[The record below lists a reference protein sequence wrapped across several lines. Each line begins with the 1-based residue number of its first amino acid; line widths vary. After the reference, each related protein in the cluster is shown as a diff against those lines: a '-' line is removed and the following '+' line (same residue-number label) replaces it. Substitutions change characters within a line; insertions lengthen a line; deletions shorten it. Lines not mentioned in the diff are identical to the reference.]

1 MSSKTFWMVEICA
14 LASGSNGNCYY
25 IGNKEDAILVDAGIN
40 CKQILIRMKQK
51 GLNPSKLRGIFIT
64 HEHNDHV
71 CGARVLGKKL
81 DIPVY
86 MTKGTYQSLYV
97 TNQPL
102 AVRYILPG
110 QPVMLIPF
118 IIHPILKNHDAKEP
132 TSFRVDYQG
141 INIGVFTD
149 IGSPCS
155 NVTSHLKECHAL
167 FLETNYDEKMLW
179 EGSYPYHLKQRV
191 ASDVGH
197 LSNIQAADLL
207 SEHAGPSLKWVLL
220 SHLSGENNTPK
231 IAYDAMKHLEDR
243 FNLVVTSRREPT
255 EVITIEA

>member
-1 MSSKTFWMVEICA
+1 MIEICA

-51 GLNPSKLRGIFIT
+51 GLNPSNLRGIFIT

-197 LSNIQAADLL
+197 LSNIQAVNLL

-220 SHLSGENNTPK
+220 SHLSGENNTPQ
-231 IAYDAMKHLEDR
+231 IAYDSMKHFEDR

-255 EVITIEA
+255 EVITIEN

>member
-1 MSSKTFWMVEICA
+1 MIEICA

-40 CKQILIRMKQK
+40 CKQILARMRFK
-51 GLNPSKLRGIFIT
+51 GLNPSILRGIFIT

-86 MTKGTYQSLYV
+86 MTKGTYKSLYI
-97 TNQPL
+97 TNQPV
-102 AVRYILPG
+102 AVRFIQTD
-110 QPVMLIPF
+110 QPVMLIQF
-118 IIHPILKNHDAKEP
+118 IIHPVLKNHDAKEP
-132 TSFRVDYQG
+132 TSFRIEYQG

-149 IGSPCS
+149 IGSACA
-155 NVTSHLKECHAL
+155 NVTSHLKVCHAL

-179 EGSYPYHLKQRV
+179 EGPYPHHLKQRV

-197 LSNIQAADLL
+197 LSNSQAVNLL
-207 SEHAGPSLKWVLL
+207 SEHAGPDLKWVLL
-220 SHLSGENNTPK
+220 SHLSGENNTPQ
-231 IAYDAMKHLEDR
+231 IAFDAMKHFQER
-243 FNLVVTSRREPT
+243 FNLIVTSRREPT
-255 EVITIEA
+255 EVITLQI

>member
-1 MSSKTFWMVEICA
+1 MIEICA

-25 IGNKEDAILVDAGIN
+25 IGNNEDAILVDAGIN
-40 CKQILIRMKQK
+40 CKQILARMKLK
-51 GLNPSKLRGIFIT
+51 GLNVSRLRGIFIT

-81 DIPVY
+81 DIPVF

-97 TNQPL
+97 TNQPV
-102 AVRYILPG
+102 AVRFIEPG
-110 QPVMLIPF
+110 QPVMFLPF
-118 IIHPILKNHDAKEP
+118 IIHPILKNHDASEP

-155 NVTSHLKECHAL
+155 NVTSHLKQCHAL

-179 EGSYPYHLKQRV
+179 AGSYPYHLKQRV

-197 LSNIQAADLL
+197 LSNAQAENLL
-207 SEHAGPSLKWVLL
+207 SEHAGPALKWVLL
-220 SHLSGENNTPK
+220 SHLSGENNTPQ
-231 IAYDAMKHLEDR
+231 IAYDALKHLGDR

-255 EVITIEA
+255 EVITINIE

>member
-1 MSSKTFWMVEICA
+1 MVEICA

-25 IGNKEDAILVDAGIN
+25 IGNKEDAILIDAGIN
-40 CKQILIRMKQK
+40 CKQILIRMKTRELDPAK
-51 GLNPSKLRGIFIT
+51 IRAIFIT

-86 MTKGTYQSLYV
+86 MTKGTFQSLYF
-97 TNQPL
+97 TNQPH
-102 AVRYILPG
+102 AVRFIEPG

-118 IIHPILKNHDAKEP
+118 IIHPILKNHDATEP
-132 TSFRVDYQG
+132 TSFRIELNG
-141 INIGVFTD
+141 INVGVFTD
-149 IGSPCS
+149 IGLPCK
-155 NVTSHLKECHAL
+155 NVTSHLHQCHAL

-179 EGSYPYHLKQRV
+179 DGSYPQHLKERV

-197 LSNIQAADLL
+197 LSNIQAMELL
-207 SEHAGPSLKWVLL
+207 TEHAGSLLKWVLL

-231 IAYDAMKHLEDR
+231 IAYEALRHLENR
-243 FNLVVTSRREPT
+243 FNLVVTSRKEAGD
-255 EVITIEA
+255 VITIEI